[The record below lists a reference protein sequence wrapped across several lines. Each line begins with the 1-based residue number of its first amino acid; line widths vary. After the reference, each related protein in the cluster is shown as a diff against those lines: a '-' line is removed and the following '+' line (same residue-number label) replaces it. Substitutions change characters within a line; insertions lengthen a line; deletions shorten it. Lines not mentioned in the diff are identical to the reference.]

1 MDDINFKFEVHYGGT
16 ILWNPNLE
24 YFGGIVQIVYDKD
37 PDRLS
42 YFEIEGIC
50 DDLGIDEPY
59 RFHYLVSRGNLE
71 QDLRLINDDVDVV
84 SMCKLHAKW
93 PIDAITLH
101 MESGH
106 APHAVEVPKA
116 VGGGEDGDGQLESNG
131 DSVVVEEPNGAA
143 TAIEEEFDWLNESL
157 EGEDFDDDLFGML
170 SPPHS
175 VPLEPNTVPPKP
187 NNDPPQPTTD
197 TPQPNT
203 NTPPTN
209 TDTPQPNIVI
219 PPYIDVDKEWAKP
232 ALKDDI
238 ASMDGSDDEQRPGY
252 LRFNEKTDMRNDKLV
267 KGMKFPNFKVFRK
280 ALREYVIQKH
290 IDIK

>member
-1 MDDINFKFEVHYGGT
+1 M
-16 ILWNPNLE
+16 
-24 YFGGIVQIVYDKD
+24 
-37 PDRLS
+37 
-42 YFEIEGIC
+42 
-50 DDLGIDEPY
+50 
-59 RFHYLVSRGNLE
+59 E
-71 QDLRLINDDVDVV
+71 QDLRLINDDAYVV

-93 PIDAITLH
+93 PIDAIILY

-106 APHAVEVPKA
+106 APHAVEVPRA
-116 VGGGEDGDGQLESNG
+116 IGGGEDGDGQLESNG
-131 DSVVVEEPNGAA
+131 DSVVVEEPNGATTEPHGAA
-143 TAIEEEFDWLNESL
+143 TAIEEEFDWLNEGL

-170 SPPHS
+170 SP
-175 VPLEPNTVPPKP
+175 PNTVPPKP

-209 TDTPQPNIVI
+209 TDTPQPNIVL
-219 PPYIDVDKEWAKP
+219 PPYIDVDKKWAKP
-232 ALKDDI
+232 ALEDDI

-252 LRFNEKTDMRNDKLV
+252 PRFNEKTDMRNDKLV

-290 IDIK
+290 IDIKWKLNERKKISIHCRNKCGCRCYASMVTRDSTF